1 MQRSFLT
8 LFVTPIVLCL
18 AGCSVVGVKVK
29 RESAASVRRDALQI
43 VRQNGDSA
51 AASSLVSAQ
60 QRHLSDSARAT
71 ALLEAARLSSKA
83 RPGTPDHAVNV
94 AATRGLL
101 SLMAG
106 RDFAPLPL
114 GNGKMLG
121 VSSDTR
127 TTMDPRT
134 ATSVFPADNVRITKL
149 RVRTSAVTGSH
160 SPARGGTPA
169 CPAKAGDFAAKW
181 ATQASPAPSCAVRTR
196 NLVMRTLSA
205 GKTLV
210 A

>member
-1 MQRSFLT
+1 MKRPPALLLLPVVFL
-8 LFVTPIVLCL
+8 L

-29 RESAASVRRDALQI
+29 KDSPSGLRREAVQVL
-43 VRQNGDSA
+43 RQNGNSPAATSLA
-51 AASSLVSAQ
+51 AAQGKQLTE
-60 QRHLSDSARAT
+60 SARAA

-101 SLMAG
+101 SLMAE

-121 VSSDTR
+121 VSSDSR

-149 RVRTSAVTGSH
+149 RVRTAQDG
-160 SPARGGTPA
+160 AGLA
-169 CPAKAGDFAAKW
+169 CVAHFAAK
-181 ATQASPAPSCAVRTR
+181 S
-196 NLVMRTLSA
+196 
-205 GKTLV
+205 
-210 A
+210 